1 MFKKIILCF
10 IAVALVSAQS
20 FGQQKDIS
28 KMTRADIMAMSYEE
42 LAELPIEDVMQL
54 TKILGISLDEF
65 YEMLL
70 NKDVT
75 SASKKAESSFESPL
89 STTVLS
95 YDEIVASGARN
106 IQEALRLVPGVIVR
120 EKTNGNYDI
129 HIRGN
134 NNIPDDNLTV
144 YTENSMTLVMI
155 NSRPVY
161 NYINGGTFWESLP
174 VDFADIDRIEV
185 VRGAASALYGANAVT
200 GVINII
206 TKTPDSEDLQVFGQ
220 VQGGNVGSYMGSL
233 SVGQNIGKFGYRVSG
248 NYQKMNRTTDKLY
261 VFDNDSL
268 MSKEDVANPNFRFK
282 SAASSW
288 FSVWNQNKSI
298 DDWYKDTETAVDR
311 LGANLSLYYNLS
323 DDINFSLSGGYQN
336 SYVTSSSFG
345 DPAVSATAREM
356 NGFYADF
363 IAKAKGLTLQANVQ
377 KGTQDIVRGDQGFKA
392 DNTNFNL
399 SAEYDFILGNLNVR
413 PGIYYQ
419 YALYDDTPYL
429 DEEPVDG
436 KYTKGYLNGDVS
448 IKSTAAS
455 LRVDYKA
462 LDDKLRLIGGLR
474 AEKFNVNDDV
484 YLPFQFVASYNL
496 NNKHMIRGVVSRAN
510 RGPFMVESYSNYL
523 WDREGVRP
531 MPLKMKFSG
540 NKEQKLAN
548 MTMFELGYRVR
559 PVRNLLVEVEAFS
572 TITKDFGCLLP
583 ESMTAFVHVDSMVAN
598 VNLPQVGTVFTT
610 KQPAPAPAIPNA
622 VDLKYQ
628 NIDVEARQTGVTL
641 NLEWVATEKLIFKA
655 FGTFQ
660 KTQLKNHVC
669 YNNSTIITDM
679 TTLAAVNASQGKGVV
694 GQGIDNYFVTPFKA
708 GVQQQLA
715 AGGMQQIEAGVTQQ
729 ILIGQM
735 MQAGL
740 SQEQAMAQVKQMA
753 EAQSDEWKTAAAQ
766 VHALAEQAEIE
777 ATGIPS
783 AIAEQQFNAEVYDQT
798 LQQLQG
804 MGLVQYDGRY
814 KKETIDHKATP
825 SFFGGFSLNYTPIEK
840 LNIYASGNFYSKQTY
855 KTSNGTFEVD
865 PKFTMNCKISYKVW
879 KDNAVFVNARNAFGD
894 KKREFAW
901 MDETKGYYL
910 LGFDIKF

>member
-10 IAVALVSAQS
+10 IAVALVSVQS

-70 NKDVT
+70 NKNVT
-75 SASKKAESSFESPL
+75 SASKKAESSFDSPL

-95 YDEIVASGARN
+95 YDEIISSGARN

-206 TKTPDSEDLQVFGQ
+206 TKTPDSENIQVFGQ

-268 MSKEDVANPNFRFK
+268 MNKEDIANPNFRFK

-311 LGANLSLYYNLS
+311 LGANVSLYYNLS
-323 DDINFSLSGGYQN
+323 DDINFSLLGGYQN

-356 NGFYADF
+356 DGFYADF

-392 DNTNFNL
+392 DNLNFNL
-399 SAEYDFILGNLNVR
+399 NAEYDFIFGDLNVR

-419 YALYDDTPYL
+419 HALYDDTPHL
-429 DEEPVDG
+429 NEEPVDG

-448 IKSTAAS
+448 VNSIAGS

-474 AEKFNVNDDV
+474 AEKFNVNDDI
-484 YLPFQFVASYNL
+484 YLPFQLVASYNL

-531 MPLKMKFSG
+531 MPLKMNFAG

-583 ESMTAFVHVDSMVAN
+583 ESMTAFVHTDSMVAN

-610 KQPAPAPAIPNA
+610 KQPAPAPAIPNE
-622 VDLKYQ
+622 VNLKYQ
-628 NIDVEARQTGVTL
+628 NIDVEAHQTGVTL
-641 NLEWVATEKLIFKA
+641 NLEWVATEKLIFKV

-660 KTQLKNHVC
+660 KTQLKNHIC

-679 TTLAAVNASQGKGVV
+679 TTLAAVNASQRQGLI
-694 GQGIDNYFVTPFKA
+694 GQGVDNYFVTPFKA
-708 GVQQQLA
+708 GVQQQLD

-740 SQEQAMAQVKQMA
+740 SQEQAVAQVAQMVGS
-753 EAQSDEWKTAAAQ
+753 ETWNNVAAQ
-766 VHALAEQAEIE
+766 VHALAENAEID
-777 ATGIPS
+777 AQGIPS
-783 AIAEQQFNAEVYDQT
+783 VIAEQQFNAEVYDQT
-798 LQQLQG
+798 LHQLQG

-814 KKETIDHKATP
+814 NKETITHKATP
-825 SFFGGFSLNYTPIEK
+825 SFFGGFSVNYTPIEK
-840 LNIYASGNFYSKQTY
+840 LNIYASGNFYSKQTF
-855 KTSNGTFEVD
+855 KTSNGTFEAD
-865 PKFTMNCKISYKVW
+865 PKFTLNCKLSYKVW
-879 KDNAVFVNARNAFGD
+879 KDNAVFINARNAFGD

-910 LGFDIKF
+910 VGLDIKF